1 MSRSIFKVLGSAAA
15 AAIPT
20 LFCNCEV
27 CRYARK
33 HGGKDVRLRTAYAID
48 DNIRLDFGPDALVQ
62 SIKFGLD
69 GLNLQH
75 LFFTHSHEDHLFAM
89 DLETL
94 MRREEKI
101 NIYGNEAVKNVL
113 AEWYFFEERII
124 FHLLEP
130 GSKVD
135 IPESGI
141 TVTALQGNHIPTETT
156 LFYLFE
162 KNGKRLLIANDTMEI
177 PECTVE
183 KLAGIHLD
191 YIFADCTWGENDRQV
206 GHMGIPVIKRQLEK
220 LRRVGAVDDATAVYP
235 VHIGHHWSLPH
246 DQLSMTPA
254 YDGMEIEL

>member
-1 MSRSIFKVLGSAAA
+1 MNKSVFKVLGSAAA

-20 LFCNCEV
+20 LFCDCQV
-27 CRYARK
+27 CQHARK
-33 HGGKDVRLRTAYAID
+33 FGGKDVRLRTAYAID
-48 DNIRLDFGPDALVQ
+48 DNIRIDFGPDALVQ

-69 GLNLQH
+69 GLNLKH
-75 LFFTHSHEDHLFAM
+75 IFFTHSHEDHLFAM

-101 NIYGNEAVKNVL
+101 NIYGNKAVENVL
-113 AEWYFFEERII
+113 SKHYFFEERII

-130 GSKVD
+130 GDTVD

-141 TVTALQGNHIPTETT
+141 KVTAYQGNHIPTETS

-162 KNGKRLLIANDTMEI
+162 HEGRRILVANDTMDF
-177 PECTVE
+177 PDCTVE

-191 YIFADCTWGENDRQV
+191 YIFADCTWGDIDRQV

-220 LRRVGAVDDATAVYP
+220 LRAVGAVDDSTVTYP
-235 VHIGHHWSLPH
+235 VHIAHNWALPH

-254 YDGMEIEL
+254 YDGMEIEW